1 MLAGAICGPATA
13 VAAPGAA
20 PPAARCPAPR
30 AEVTERLVSADCS
43 ACWAASGPD
52 HPGPVA
58 RATSRRWTLDW
69 IVPTTPEAPLAA
81 AALPDARERAERAE
95 RIERGSL
102 TPKVSAR
109 PAMPRLELQAGPGW
123 HGYMAVRL
131 ILRGRPVP
139 GQAWLAL
146 VEHLPAGSEGSTVSR
161 DLVRSVAGPWPID
174 ALRPSSPL
182 DHLAALRWPE
192 GTRPER
198 LRARAW
204 IEGPD
209 GRILAMAADRCDA
222 D

>member
-1 MLAGAICGPATA
+1 M
-13 VAAPGAA
+13 
-20 PPAARCPAPR
+20 
-30 AEVTERLVSADCS
+30 
-43 ACWAASGPD
+43 
-52 HPGPVA
+52 
-58 RATSRRWTLDW
+58 
-69 IVPTTPEAPLAA
+69 PTTPEAPLAA
-81 AALPDARERAERAE
+81 AALPDARERAER
-95 RIERGSL
+95 IERGSL

-109 PAMPRLELQAGPGW
+109 TAMPRLELQAGPGW

-131 ILRGRPVP
+131 ILRGAPVP

-146 VEHLPAGSEGSTVSR
+146 VEHLPPGSEGNAVR
-161 DLVRSVAGPWPID
+161 RELVRSVAGPWPID

-192 GTRPER
+192 GVRPER

-204 IEGPD
+204 LEAPD